1 MTTKRPINAS
11 KEIKIVWGSDQELP
25 VQFVNQLLVS
35 HLSQSEFNLIFGYL
49 SPPLALKE
57 EDFPDTLEV
66 KPVVK
71 LVITPEA
78 MKQFLEVLNNNFEK
92 FYMNKKNR
100 V

>member
-1 MTTKRPINAS
+1 MTTNGQNKAG
-11 KEIKIVWGSDQELP
+11 KEIKIVWGSDQDLP

-35 HLSQSEFNLIFGYL
+35 HLSNSEFHIIFGYL
-49 SPPLALKE
+49 SPPFALKE

-78 MKQFLEVLNNNFEK
+78 MKQFLEVLNINFEK
-92 FYMNKKNR
+92 FNLNIKN
-100 V
+100 